1 MNNKEIFDVLIVGA
15 GPSGSNT
22 AISYK
27 NLNPDLKVGIMD
39 KAVFPRDKSC
49 GDAIGPGVINALKR
63 FNNEHIL
70 DNEPEVISTSLFG
83 PDNIGIQN
91 YIPKVKNK
99 DDSVVYVIPRY
110 ELDNRIFNIAK
121 DLDVTSLEDTRYINY
136 ENIEDEQV
144 LKVEIETSSK
154 EKKFIFTKLLVGADG
169 ANSRVRKSLNLK
181 QNSDLH
187 KAIAIRAYI
196 NSPNYLEIFKERTLM
211 FEINVSALKGYAWA
225 FPSKDDLI
233 NIGIGMP
240 LNLFKKDD
248 MDINKMLDSFITTL
262 ESKGVVVNNLRMEK
276 SYMLPFAS
284 SRPKLS
290 HDKIALVGD
299 AGSMINPMSGE
310 GIFYGMEAGY
320 LLAKETFSSFNSQN
334 ENELNQNLKKYEK
347 KLNQRFGKHFL
358 SCTLARFILQS
369 PFMTK
374 RLLRI
379 ASVDK
384 NTINFVV
391 ELLFDE
397 ARLTIKET
405 FLLTLKFILP
415 FKTLKFFSKSPTF
428 SL

>member
-1 MNNKEIFDVLIVGA
+1 MKNKEIFDVLIVGA
-15 GPSGSNT
+15 GPSGANT

-27 NLNPDLKVGIMD
+27 NLNPDLKVGIID
-39 KAVFPRDKSC
+39 KAIFPRDKSC

-70 DNEPEVISTSLFG
+70 EGEPEVISTSLFG

-110 ELDNRIFNIAK
+110 ELDNRIFDIAK
-121 DLDVTSLEDTRYINY
+121 NLNVHSFEGVRYLNY
-136 ENIEDEQV
+136 EQTEDENI
-144 LKVEIETSSK
+144 LKVEIENTNK
-154 EKKFIFTKLLVGADG
+154 ERNFLFTKLLVGADG
-169 ANSRVRKSLNLK
+169 ANSRVRKSLDLK
-181 QNSDLH
+181 QNNDIH

-196 NSPNYLEIFKERTLM
+196 DSPNYLEIFKERSLM

-225 FPSKDDLI
+225 FPSKGNLI

-240 LNLFKKDD
+240 LNLFKKDN
-248 MDINKMLDSFITTL
+248 MDINDMLDSFVRTL
-262 ESKGVVVNNLRMEK
+262 ESKGVIVENLRMEK

-284 SRPKLS
+284 YRPKLS
-290 HDKIALVGD
+290 HDKVALVGD

-320 LLAKETFSSFNSQN
+320 LLAKETFGSLNSNKQN
-334 ENELNQNLKKYEK
+334 NLKKYEK
-347 KLNQRFGKHFL
+347 ALNKRFGMHFL
-358 SCTLARFILQS
+358 SCTVARLVLQS

-405 FLLTLKFILP
+405 LSLAFKFILP
-415 FKTLKFFSKSPTF
+415 FKTLRFFTKSPAF